1 MADRCEIA
9 QATLSRII
17 SGDRP
22 AKMSEIILIADA
34 TGVSVAQL
42 TGTSDI
48 PQRVQYAARSTNG
61 SSMEAMR
68 NKLLQFV
75 DLNDYLDDQGI

>member
-1 MADRCEIA
+1 
-9 QATLSRII
+9 
-17 SGDRP
+17 
-22 AKMSEIILIADA
+22 MSEIILIADA